1 MSINNK
7 ETNFSVKLDQAD
19 ANTLYIGEAQI
30 SSDSSAAVWRVRK
43 LATSGTVTSM
53 LWADGNQLF
62 DNVWDNRTS
71 LTYS

>member
-7 ETNFSVKLDQAD
+7 ETNFSVLLDQSD

-30 SSDSSAAVWRVRK
+30 ASSSSSAVWQIRK
-43 LATSGTVTSM
+43 LVTSGTVTSM

-62 DNVWDNRTS
+62 DNVWDDRLS
-71 LTYS
+71 LTYL